1 MDYHI
6 TIGTYG
12 TRLHGGNAPT
22 VERAH
27 NQYGEEF
34 VPFDPKREQFERDRM
49 VQNPVYLT
57 DEQRLFVEEI
67 VPSLCERGQWIYHI
81 VACQAD
87 HLHLLVSC
95 ADTVGG
101 SPAPK
106 VIRRWL
112 KQWLTNTL
120 NEKYGKRQWFAKCGS
135 TKYLF
140 EKGYFEAVYEY
151 IYKQRTMKENN

>member
-22 VERAH
+22 VERVH

-34 VPFDPKREQFERDRM
+34 VHFDPKRERYERDRM

-101 SPAPK
+101 SPDPK

-151 IYKQRTMKENN
+151 IYKQRTMKEK